1 VQARFALLLWAA
13 FLGSA
18 AQADS
23 LLVKGAWP
31 SASDTVTPLPEGGT
45 IQSIA
50 YENSYF
56 GLRYPLAS
64 GWSQQVQGPPP
75 SDSGYYVL
83 AQIEPEDRSR
93 RSLEGHTLIAAQDM
107 FFGVTPANS
116 PAELIEYTKQHLDP
130 GFKIER
136 QPGPVRIAHRDF
148 IRFDYRSPVAQIHW
162 HILATQIRCHTLE
175 FVFTGRDSPRLSK
188 VIGDLASLQVS
199 DRATPVCIKDFAT
212 PDNMIAR
219 EEPVLPPTHFNPIPV
234 RVIIGID
241 GRIEHT
247 HFISAFPEQVRGIS
261 DALAQWRFKPY
272 LVNGRPVPVETGI
285 MFGRAPSTEARNSL

>member
-1 VQARFALLLWAA
+1 MQLRSALLLWAA

-18 AQADS
+18 AQADQ

-45 IQSIA
+45 IQAAA

-56 GLRYPLAS
+56 GLKYPLAS

-75 SDSGYYVL
+75 SESGYYVL
-83 AQIEPEDRSR
+83 AQIEPEDRNR
-93 RSLEGHTLIAAQDM
+93 RSQEGHALIAAQDM
-107 FFGVTPANS
+107 FFGVTPANT
-116 PAELIEYTKQHLDP
+116 PAELIGYAKQHLDP
-130 GFKIER
+130 DFKIER
-136 QPGPVRIAHRDF
+136 QPHPVRIAHRDF
-148 IRFDYRSPVAQIHW
+148 IRFDYGSPVAQIHW
-162 HILATQIRCHTLE
+162 HVLATQIRCHTLE

-188 VIGDLASLQVS
+188 RVAELDSLQVS
-199 DRATPVCIKDFAT
+199 DRATPLCIKDFAT

-219 EEPVLPPTHFNPIPV
+219 EEPVLSQARFNPIPV
-234 RVIIGID
+234 RIIIGVD

-247 HFISAFPEQVRGIS
+247 HFISAFPEQVRSIS

-285 MFGRAPSTEARNSL
+285 MFGRAPSTEARNGL

>member
-1 VQARFALLLWAA
+1 MLLWAA
-13 FLGSA
+13 LLGSA
-18 AQADS
+18 AQADA
-23 LLVKGAWP
+23 LLVRGAWP

-45 IQSIA
+45 IQYAA

-56 GLRYPLAS
+56 GLKYPLAS
-64 GWSQQVQGPPP
+64 GWNQQVEGPPP

-93 RSLEGHTLIAAQDM
+93 RSQEGHALIAAQDM
-107 FFGVTPANS
+107 FFGATAANT

-130 GFKIER
+130 DFKIEH

-148 IRFDYRSPVAQIHW
+148 IRFDYRSPAAQIHW
-162 HILATQIRCHTLE
+162 HVLATQIRCHTLE

-188 VIGDLASLQVS
+188 IVADLDSLQVS

-212 PDNMIAR
+212 PENMIAR
-219 EEPVLPPTHFNPIPV
+219 EEPVLLQTRFNPIPV
-234 RVIIGID
+234 RIIIGAD

-247 HFISAFPEQVRGIS
+247 HFISAFPEQARSIG

-272 LVNGRPVPVETGI
+272 LVNGRPVRVETGV
-285 MFGRAPSTEARNSL
+285 MFGRAPSTEARNGL